1 MKELETQLTKA
12 KMELD
17 AERRVVAEQ
26 KKTLKREFVT
36 KRNLEVNESALT
48 VHCLQPYFRNCS
60 YDN

>member
-17 AERRVVAEQ
+17 TERRVVAQQ
-26 KKTLKREFVT
+26 KRTLDREFVT

-48 VHCLQPYFRNCS
+48 VHYLQPYFRNCS